1 MANRIPLIVDTTDG
15 NKIKEL
21 PVNDNL
27 DLTNSNLVG
36 VNSVQTQ
43 TLSIAGTPF
52 SLQYSEL
59 QGTPTIPADISDL
72 TDTQSLLGQGGGGG
86 NVTIQ
91 GGGGLIITADDSVA
105 RTILPGNTLKIQ
117 GAGDVTTALT
127 EVNGTDILTITHT
140 GSGGGGGIDTNTTYT
155 LTGADG
161 DDANSKKLR
170 LRDSS
175 DAIQDITLVA
185 GSNVGITRDS
195 NSLTFTSTDT
205 DTTYGIASAQD
216 GDGDQVLRLQSSS
229 GATDD
234 VKIKAGTNVSVT
246 RTDENSITINNTQT
260 LSNAF
265 GTVRVGITDVV
276 ADSSNDT
283 LTLVPG
289 TGIVITP
296 NAGNDTIQIDSSITE
311 PNVFQTIGS
320 DSGNKTAGTTTDTLN
335 VVGGSSISTSI
346 VGSTLTINYTGNV
359 GGEANNFEIVAI
371 GTPGDNVELIADDP
385 NDVLYIGSGSGITVS
400 ATGTGT
406 GPGGAVD
413 QVLITN
419 SAPNVDQNI
428 FYKVADDTDTE
439 ITASS
444 ITDTLSII
452 GGADISTSVVAGK
465 LQIAYTGANNN
476 FNVSDNFAYKT
487 IAITPSGGSTT
498 ANSNVDTLN
507 FQSGNGISMTAT
519 NDLITITNTAPNV
532 DQNIFQNVLAGGVTI
547 TADTSTDTLAF
558 VAGTGITVT
567 GDATGDQVTITNSAP
582 NVDQN
587 IFASLVYGATSITPA
602 TSSQALTLVNGGGV
616 DFTLNNTGKSLTI
629 ANTSPNVDQNI
640 FNTVRVSGQTD
651 VTTASVNGVLTFVAG
666 TNTTLTTDNTGKSV
680 TINSS
685 GSTQNLFSTIDAETG
700 SATASSATDTF
711 TINGDPLSGIQT
723 AIAGNV
729 LTITNTNPAS
739 NQNLFE
745 TINADS
751 GTPYQAASA
760 VDELTFQGGTDIST
774 TVGANGLITISYTGG
789 GGGGSQNLWSTI
801 TGDSGFTTANTTTD
815 NLTIAGGTGITSA
828 VTGDTLTISSDI
840 GTRGTVAGTTSS
852 IANNASTNLDIT
864 GHKGYF
870 LYKIQTSAAAWVR
883 IYSSASVRTSDSA
896 RSETSDPTPGS
907 GVIAEAIT
915 TGAQTVLI
923 TPFAGG
929 FNDENPVTTT
939 IPCAVT
945 NKSGSTQTITVT
957 LTVVPV
963 EV

>member
-52 SLQYSEL
+52 TLQYSEL

-91 GGGGLIITADDSVA
+91 GGGGLIVTADDSVA

-140 GSGGGGGIDTNTTYT
+140 GSGGGAGIDTNTTYT

-265 GTVRVGITDVV
+265 GTVRVGVTDVV

-311 PNVFQTIGS
+311 PNVFQSIGS
-320 DSGNKTAGTTTDTLN
+320 DSGSKTAGTTTDTLN

-428 FYKVADDTDTE
+428 FYKVADDTDTL

-444 ITDTLSII
+444 ITDTLSIV

-519 NDLITITNTAPNV
+519 NDLITITNSAPNV
-532 DQNIFQNVLAGGVTI
+532 DQNIFQNVLAGGQTI
-547 TADTSTDTLAF
+547 TADTSTDTLSFA
-558 VAGTGITVT
+558 AGTGITIT

-587 IFASLVYGATSITPA
+587 LFGSFASPDDDTTITA
-602 TSSQALTLVNGGGV
+602 NSASTTLNFVSGGGV
-616 DFTLNNTGKSLTI
+616 SFGMNDTSKSVTLT
-629 ANTSPNVDQNI
+629 NTSPNVDQNI

-685 GSTQNLFSTIDAETG
+685 GSTQNLFSTIGADTG
-700 SATASSATDTF
+700 STTANSATDTL
-711 TINGDPLSGIQT
+711 TVTGGTGITT
-723 AIAGNV
+723 AITGDT
-729 LTITNTNPAS
+729 LTVTNSSPNAD
-739 NQNLFE
+739 QNLFSSVAVAGQSPITATGTTDSLTLVAGTNVTITTDTGTDSI
-745 TINADS
+745 TINAS
-751 GTPYQAASA
+751 
-760 VDELTFQGGTDIST
+760 
-774 TVGANGLITISYTGG
+774 GG
-789 GGGGSQNLWSTI
+789 GGGGTPGGADTQVQFNNSGAFG
-801 TGDSGFTTANTTTD
+801 GDSAFTYNS
-815 NLTIAGGTGITSA
+815 GT
-828 VTGDTLTISSDI
+828 DTLSVTNIE
-840 GTRGTVAGTTSS
+840 ASS
-852 IANNASTNLDIT
+852 IAPPSSLVGTYSIT
-864 GHKGYF
+864 
-870 LYKIQTSAAAWVR
+870 S
-883 IYSSASVRTSDSA
+883 
-896 RSETSDPTPGS
+896 P
-907 GVIAEAIT
+907 
-915 TGAQTVLI
+915 
-923 TPFAGG
+923 
-929 FNDENPVTTT
+929 TT
-939 IPCAVT
+939 ITLDAASGAGEV
-945 NKSGSTQTITVT
+945 KSDVPFRLLSKTVSQLNTFVASAGSMVYCTDETGGAIPAFYDGSNWRRVSDRSI
-957 LTVVPV
+957 VS
-963 EV
+963 

>member
-1 MANRIPLIVDTTDG
+1 MANRIPLVVDTSDG

-21 PVNDNL
+21 PINDNL

-36 VNSVQTQ
+36 VNAISTQ
-43 TLSIAGTPF
+43 SITINSQPF
-52 SLQYSEL
+52 TLQYSEL
-59 QGTPTIPADISDL
+59 QGAPTIPADISEL

-91 GGGGLIITADDSVA
+91 GGGGLIVTADDSVA

-117 GAGDVTTALT
+117 GSGDVTTALT
-127 EVNGTDILTITHT
+127 EENGTDVLTITHNVV
-140 GSGGGGGIDTNTTYT
+140 GGGADGNTTYT
-155 LTGADG
+155 LTGTDG

-195 NSLTFTSTDT
+195 NSLTFTSTFT

-265 GTVRVGITDVV
+265 GTVRVGVTDVV
-276 ADSSNDT
+276 ADSVNDT
-283 LTLVPG
+283 LTLVSG
-289 TGIVITP
+289 AGIVITP

-311 PNVFQTIGS
+311 QNIFQTVGS
-320 DSGNKTAGTTTDTLN
+320 DSGSKTAGTTSDTLN
-335 VVGGSSISTSI
+335 VVGGSAISTSI

-400 ATGTGT
+400 ATGTGA
-406 GPGGAVD
+406 GVGGAVD
-413 QVLITN
+413 QVIITN

-428 FYKVADDTDTE
+428 FYKVADDTDTL

-444 ITDTLSII
+444 ITDTLSIV
-452 GGADISTSVVAGK
+452 GGTNISTTVVAGK
-465 LQIAYTGANNN
+465 LQIAYTGSNNN
-476 FNVSDNFAYKT
+476 YNVSDNFAYKT
-487 IAITPSGGSTT
+487 FAITPSGGSTT

-507 FQSGNGISMTAT
+507 FQTGAGITMTAV
-519 NDLITITNTAPNV
+519 NDLITITNSSPNV

-558 VAGTGITVT
+558 TAGTGITVT
-567 GDATGDQVTITNSAP
+567 GDAVGDQVTITNSAP

-587 IFASLVYGATSITPA
+587 LFGSIASSDGDTTITANSANATLNFVGGGGIGFILNDAAKSITV
-602 TSSQALTLVNGGGV
+602 TNS
-616 DFTLNNTGKSLTI
+616 
-629 ANTSPNVDQNI
+629 SPNVDQSI
-640 FNTVRVSGQTD
+640 FNTVRVAGQTD

-685 GSTQNLFSTIDAETG
+685 G
-700 SATASSATDTF
+700 AT
-711 TINGDPLSGIQT
+711 
-723 AIAGNV
+723 
-729 LTITNTNPAS
+729 
-739 NQNLFE
+739 QNLFE
-745 TINADS
+745 TFSADS
-751 GTPYQAASA
+751 GTITASGA
-760 VDELTFQGGTDIST
+760 TDTF
-774 TVGANGLITISYTGG
+774 
-789 GGGGSQNLWSTI
+789 
-801 TGDSGFTTANTTTD
+801 
-815 NLTIAGGTGITSA
+815 TIAGGTGITTA
-828 VTGDTLTISSDI
+828 ITGDTITLTNSSPNADQNLFANVAVS
-840 GTRGTVAGTTSS
+840 GQSTVTAETTTDTLTLVAGTNVTITTDAGTDSITINASGGGGGGTPGGADTQVQFNNSGAFAGDSTFTYNSGTDTLSVTNIEASS
-852 IANNASTNLDIT
+852 IAPPSGLVGTYNI
-864 GHKGYF
+864 
-870 LYKIQTSAAAWVR
+870 
-883 IYSSASVRTSDSA
+883 SS
-896 RSETSDPTPGS
+896 P
-907 GVIAEAIT
+907 
-915 TGAQTVLI
+915 
-923 TPFAGG
+923 
-929 FNDENPVTTT
+929 TT
-939 IPCAVT
+939 ITLDAASGAGEV
-945 NKSGSTQTITVT
+945 KSDVPFRLVSKTVSQLNTFVASAGSMVYCTDETGGAIPAFYDGSNWRRVSDRSI
-957 LTVVPV
+957 VS
-963 EV
+963 

>member
-1 MANRIPLIVDTTDG
+1 MANRIPLVVDTSDG

-21 PVNDNL
+21 PINDNL

-36 VNSVQTQ
+36 VNAISTQ
-43 TLSIAGTPF
+43 SITINSQPF
-52 SLQYSEL
+52 TLQYSEL
-59 QGTPTIPADISDL
+59 QGAPTIPADISEL

-91 GGGGLIITADDSVA
+91 GGGGLIVTADDSVA

-117 GAGDVTTALT
+117 GSGDVTTALT
-127 EVNGTDILTITHT
+127 EENGTDVLTITHNVV
-140 GSGGGGGIDTNTTYT
+140 GGGADGNTTYT
-155 LTGADG
+155 LTGTDG

-195 NSLTFTSTDT
+195 NSLTFTSTFT

-265 GTVRVGITDVV
+265 GTVRVGVTDVV
-276 ADSSNDT
+276 ADSVNDT
-283 LTLVPG
+283 LTLVSG
-289 TGIVITP
+289 AGIVITP

-311 PNVFQTIGS
+311 QNIFQTVGS
-320 DSGNKTAGTTTDTLN
+320 DSGSKTAGTTSDTLN
-335 VVGGSSISTSI
+335 VVGGSAISTSI

-400 ATGTGT
+400 ATGTGA
-406 GPGGAVD
+406 GVGGAVD
-413 QVLITN
+413 QVIITN

-428 FYKVADDTDTE
+428 FYKVADDTDTL

-444 ITDTLSII
+444 ITDTLSIV
-452 GGADISTSVVAGK
+452 GGTNISTTVVAGK
-465 LQIAYTGANNN
+465 LQIAYTGSNNN
-476 FNVSDNFAYKT
+476 YNVSDNFAYKT
-487 IAITPSGGSTT
+487 FAITPSGGSTT

-507 FQSGNGISMTAT
+507 FQTGAGITMTAV
-519 NDLITITNTAPNV
+519 NDLITITNSSPNV

-558 VAGTGITVT
+558 TAGTGITVT
-567 GDATGDQVTITNSAP
+567 GDAVGDQVTITNSAP

-587 IFASLVYGATSITPA
+587 LFGSIASSDGDTTITANSANATLNFVGGGGIGFILNDAAKSITV
-602 TSSQALTLVNGGGV
+602 TNS
-616 DFTLNNTGKSLTI
+616 
-629 ANTSPNVDQNI
+629 SPNVDQSI
-640 FNTVRVSGQTD
+640 FNTVRVAGQTD

-685 GSTQNLFSTIDAETG
+685 G
-700 SATASSATDTF
+700 AT
-711 TINGDPLSGIQT
+711 
-723 AIAGNV
+723 
-729 LTITNTNPAS
+729 
-739 NQNLFE
+739 QNLFE
-745 TINADS
+745 TFSADS
-751 GTPYQAASA
+751 GTITASGA
-760 VDELTFQGGTDIST
+760 TDTF
-774 TVGANGLITISYTGG
+774 
-789 GGGGSQNLWSTI
+789 
-801 TGDSGFTTANTTTD
+801 
-815 NLTIAGGTGITSA
+815 TIAGGTGITTA
-828 VTGDTLTISSDI
+828 ITGDTITLTNSSPNADQNLFANVAVS
-840 GTRGTVAGTTSS
+840 GQSTVTAETTTDTLTLVAGTNVTITTDAGTDSITINASGGGGGGTPGGADTQVQFNNSGAFAGDSAFTYNSGTDTLSVTNIEASS
-852 IANNASTNLDIT
+852 IAPPSGLVGTYNI
-864 GHKGYF
+864 
-870 LYKIQTSAAAWVR
+870 
-883 IYSSASVRTSDSA
+883 SS
-896 RSETSDPTPGS
+896 P
-907 GVIAEAIT
+907 
-915 TGAQTVLI
+915 
-923 TPFAGG
+923 
-929 FNDENPVTTT
+929 TT
-939 IPCAVT
+939 ITLDAASGAGEV
-945 NKSGSTQTITVT
+945 KSDVPFRLVSKTVSQLNTFVASAGSMVYCTDETGGAIPAFYDGSNWRRVSDRSI
-957 LTVVPV
+957 VS
-963 EV
+963 

>member
-52 SLQYSEL
+52 TLQYSEL
-59 QGTPTIPADISDL
+59 QGAPTIPADISDL

-91 GGGGLIITADDSVA
+91 GGGGLIVTADDSVA

-117 GAGDVTTALT
+117 GSGDVTTALT
-127 EVNGTDILTITHT
+127 EVNGTDILTISHT
-140 GSGGGGGIDTNTTYT
+140 GSGGGGIDTNTTYT

-265 GTVRVGITDVV
+265 GTVRVGVTDVI
-276 ADSSNDT
+276 ADSINDT
-283 LTLVPG
+283 LTLVAG

-296 NAGNDTIQIDSSITE
+296 NAGNDTIQIDSTITE

-335 VVGGSSISTSI
+335 VVGGSAISTSI

-428 FYKVADDTDTE
+428 FYKVADDTDTL

-444 ITDTLSII
+444 ITDTLSIV
-452 GGADISTSVVAGK
+452 GGTNISTSVVAGK

-476 FNVSDNFAYKT
+476 YNVSDNFAYKT

-532 DQNIFQNVLAGGVTI
+532 DQNIFQNVLAGGQTI
-547 TADTSTDTLAF
+547 TADTSTDTLSFA
-558 VAGTGITVT
+558 AGTGITIT
-567 GDATGDQVTITNSAP
+567 GDAVGDQVTITNSAP
-582 NVDQN
+582 NVNQN
-587 IFASLVYGATSITPA
+587 LFGSFASPDDDTTI
-602 TSSQALTLVNGGGV
+602 QANSDSTTLNFVSGGGV
-616 DFTLNNTGKSLTI
+616 SFGMNNTSKSVTVT
-629 ANTSPNVDQNI
+629 NTSPNVDQNI

-685 GSTQNLFSTIDAETG
+685 GSTQNLFSTIGADTG
-700 SATASSATDTF
+700 STTANSATDTL
-711 TINGDPLSGIQT
+711 TVTGGTGIRT
-723 AIAGNV
+723 AITGDT
-729 LTITNTNPAS
+729 LTVTNSSPNS
-739 NQNLFE
+739 DQNLFASVAVAGQSPVTATSTTDSLTLVAGTNVTITTDAGTDSI
-745 TINADS
+745 TINAS
-751 GTPYQAASA
+751 
-760 VDELTFQGGTDIST
+760 
-774 TVGANGLITISYTGG
+774 GG
-789 GGGGSQNLWSTI
+789 GGGGTPGGADTQVQFNNSGAFG
-801 TGDSGFTTANTTTD
+801 GDSAFTYNS
-815 NLTIAGGTGITSA
+815 GT
-828 VTGDTLTISSDI
+828 DTLSVTNIE
-840 GTRGTVAGTTSS
+840 ASS
-852 IANNASTNLDIT
+852 IAPPSSLVGTYSIT
-864 GHKGYF
+864 
-870 LYKIQTSAAAWVR
+870 S
-883 IYSSASVRTSDSA
+883 
-896 RSETSDPTPGS
+896 P
-907 GVIAEAIT
+907 
-915 TGAQTVLI
+915 
-923 TPFAGG
+923 
-929 FNDENPVTTT
+929 TT
-939 IPCAVT
+939 ITLDAASGAGEV
-945 NKSGSTQTITVT
+945 KSDVPFRLLSKTVSQLNTFVASAGSMVYCTDETGGAIPAFYDGSNWRRVSDRSI
-957 LTVVPV
+957 VS
-963 EV
+963 

>member
-52 SLQYSEL
+52 TLQYSEL
-59 QGTPTIPADISDL
+59 QGAPTIPADISDL

-91 GGGGLIITADDSVA
+91 GGGGLIVTADDSVA

-140 GSGGGGGIDTNTTYT
+140 GSGGGAGIDTNTTYT

-265 GTVRVGITDVV
+265 GTVRVGVTDVV

-311 PNVFQTIGS
+311 PNVFQSIGS
-320 DSGNKTAGTTTDTLN
+320 DSGSKTAGTTTDTLN

-428 FYKVADDTDTE
+428 FYKVADDTDTL

-444 ITDTLSII
+444 ITDTLSIV

-519 NDLITITNTAPNV
+519 NDLITITNSAPNV
-532 DQNIFQNVLAGGVTI
+532 DQNIFQNVLAGGQTI
-547 TADTSTDTLAF
+547 TADTSTDTLSFA
-558 VAGTGITVT
+558 AGTGITIT

-587 IFASLVYGATSITPA
+587 LFGSFASPDDDTTI
-602 TSSQALTLVNGGGV
+602 QANSDSTTLNFVSGGGV
-616 DFTLNNTGKSLTI
+616 SFGMNNTSKSVTLT
-629 ANTSPNVDQNI
+629 NTSPNVDQNI

-685 GSTQNLFSTIDAETG
+685 GSTQNLFSTIGADTG
-700 SATASSATDTF
+700 STTANSATDTL
-711 TINGDPLSGIQT
+711 TVTGGTGITT
-723 AIAGNV
+723 AITGDT
-729 LTITNTNPAS
+729 LTVTNSSPNAD
-739 NQNLFE
+739 QNLFSSVAVAGQSPITATGTTDSLTLVAGTNVTITTDTGTDSI
-745 TINADS
+745 TINAS
-751 GTPYQAASA
+751 
-760 VDELTFQGGTDIST
+760 
-774 TVGANGLITISYTGG
+774 GG
-789 GGGGSQNLWSTI
+789 GGGGTPGGADTQVQFNNSGAFG
-801 TGDSGFTTANTTTD
+801 GDSAFTYNS
-815 NLTIAGGTGITSA
+815 GT
-828 VTGDTLTISSDI
+828 DTLSVTNIE
-840 GTRGTVAGTTSS
+840 ASS
-852 IANNASTNLDIT
+852 IAPPSSLVGTYSIT
-864 GHKGYF
+864 
-870 LYKIQTSAAAWVR
+870 S
-883 IYSSASVRTSDSA
+883 
-896 RSETSDPTPGS
+896 P
-907 GVIAEAIT
+907 
-915 TGAQTVLI
+915 
-923 TPFAGG
+923 
-929 FNDENPVTTT
+929 TT
-939 IPCAVT
+939 ITLDAASGAGEV
-945 NKSGSTQTITVT
+945 KSDVPFRLLSKTVSQLNTFVASAGSMVYCTDETGGAIPAFYDGSNWRRVSDRSI
-957 LTVVPV
+957 VS
-963 EV
+963 

>member
-21 PVNDNL
+21 PINDNL

-52 SLQYSEL
+52 TLQYSEL
-59 QGTPTIPADISDL
+59 QGAPTIPADISDL

-86 NVTIQ
+86 ITNIQ
-91 GGGGLIITADDSVA
+91 GGGGLIVTADDSVA
-105 RTILPGNTLKIQ
+105 RTVLPGNTLKIQ
-117 GAGDVTTALT
+117 GSGNVTTTLT
-127 EVNGTDILTITHT
+127 EENGTDALTIAS
-140 GSGGGGGIDTNTTYT
+140 SGGGGGVADGNTTYT

-170 LRDSS
+170 LRDST

-185 GSNVGITRDS
+185 GTNVGITRNS

-205 DTTYGIASAQD
+205 DTTYGISSAQD
-216 GDGDQVLRLQSSS
+216 DDGDKVIRLQSST
-229 GATDD
+229 GVTDD
-234 VKIKAGTNVSVT
+234 LKIIAGTNVSVT
-246 RTDENSITINNTQT
+246 RADENSITINNTQT

-265 GTVRVGITDVV
+265 GTVRVGVTDVV
-276 ADSSNDT
+276 ADATNDT
-283 LTLVPG
+283 LTLLAG
-289 TGIVITP
+289 TGIVLTP
-296 NAGNDTIQIDSSITE
+296 NAGNDTIQIDSSVTQQNI
-311 PNVFQTIGS
+311 FQTI
-320 DSGNKTAGTTTDTLN
+320 SGDTGTKTAGTQTDTLN
-335 VVGGSSISTSI
+335 VVGGSSISTSLS
-346 VGSTLTINYTGNV
+346 GSTLTINYTGNV

-385 NDVLYIGSGSGITVS
+385 NDVLYIGGGSGITVS
-400 ATGTGT
+400 ATGTGS

-413 QVLITN
+413 QVTITN
-419 SAPNVDQNI
+419 DAPNVDQNI
-428 FYKVADDTDTE
+428 FYNVADDDDTT

-444 ITDTLSII
+444 ITDTLKII
-452 GGADISTSVVAGK
+452 GGTDISTNVVAGE
-465 LQIAYTGANNN
+465 LQISYTGSNSN
-476 FNVSDNFAYKT
+476 FNVADNFAYKT
-487 IAITPSGGSTT
+487 FAITPSGGSTT
-498 ANSNVDTLN
+498 ASSNVDTLN
-507 FQSGNGISMTAT
+507 FQTGVGITMTAV
-519 NDLITITNTAPNV
+519 NDLITITNSSPNV

-547 TADTSTDTLAF
+547 TADTTTDTLAF
-558 VAGTGITVT
+558 TAGTGITVT
-567 GDATGDQVTITNSAP
+567 GDAVGDAVTITNSSP

-587 IFASLVYGATSITPA
+587 IFASIVYGATSITPA

-616 DFTLNNTGKSLTI
+616 DFTLNNTSKSLTI

-640 FNTVRVSGQTD
+640 FSTVRVSGETD
-651 VTTASVNGVLTFVAG
+651 VTTASTNGVLTFVAG

-685 GSTQNLFSTIDAETG
+685 GSTQNLFATVSADAGNT
-700 SATASSATDTF
+700 TANSATDTL
-711 TINGDPLSGIQT
+711 TVTGGSDITT
-723 AIAGNV
+723 AITGDT
-729 LTITNTNPAS
+729 LTITNAS
-739 NQNLFE
+739 PNVDQNLFANVAVAGQSTVTAE
-745 TINADS
+745 TTTDTLNLVAGTNVTITTDAGTDSITINAS
-751 GTPYQAASA
+751 
-760 VDELTFQGGTDIST
+760 
-774 TVGANGLITISYTGG
+774 

>member
-21 PVNDNL
+21 PINDNL

-52 SLQYSEL
+52 TLQYSEL
-59 QGTPTIPADISDL
+59 QGAPTIPADISDL

-86 NVTIQ
+86 ITNIQ
-91 GGGGLIITADDSVA
+91 GGGGLIVTADDSVA
-105 RTILPGNTLKIQ
+105 RTVLPGNTLKIQ
-117 GAGDVTTALT
+117 GSGNVTTTLT
-127 EVNGTDILTITHT
+127 EENGTDVLTIAS
-140 GSGGGGGIDTNTTYT
+140 SGGGGGVADGNTTYT

-170 LRDSS
+170 LRDST

-185 GSNVGITRDS
+185 GTNVGITRNS

-205 DTTYGIASAQD
+205 DTTYGISSAQD
-216 GDGDQVLRLQSSS
+216 DDGDKVIRLQSST
-229 GATDD
+229 GVTDD
-234 VKIKAGTNVSVT
+234 LKIIAGTNVSVT
-246 RTDENSITINNTQT
+246 RADENSITINNTQT

-265 GTVRVGITDVV
+265 GTVRVGVTDVV
-276 ADSSNDT
+276 ADATNDT
-283 LTLVPG
+283 LTLLAG
-289 TGIVITP
+289 TGIVLTP
-296 NAGNDTIQIDSSITE
+296 NAGNDTIQIDSSVTQQNI
-311 PNVFQTIGS
+311 FQTI
-320 DSGNKTAGTTTDTLN
+320 SGDTGTKTAGTQTDTLN
-335 VVGGSSISTSI
+335 VVGGSSISTSLS
-346 VGSTLTINYTGNV
+346 GSTLTINYTGNV

-385 NDVLYIGSGSGITVS
+385 NDVLYIGGGSGITVS
-400 ATGTGT
+400 ATGTGS

-413 QVLITN
+413 QVTITN
-419 SAPNVDQNI
+419 DAPNVDQNI
-428 FYKVADDTDTE
+428 FYNVADDDDTT

-444 ITDTLSII
+444 ITDTLKII
-452 GGADISTSVVAGK
+452 GGTDISTNVVAGE
-465 LQIAYTGANNN
+465 LQISYTGSNSN
-476 FNVSDNFAYKT
+476 FNVADNFAYKT
-487 IAITPSGGSTT
+487 FAITPSGGSTT
-498 ANSNVDTLN
+498 ASSNVDTLN
-507 FQSGNGISMTAT
+507 FQTGVGITMTAV
-519 NDLITITNTAPNV
+519 NDLITITNSSPNV

-547 TADTSTDTLAF
+547 TADTTTDTLAF
-558 VAGTGITVT
+558 TAGTGITVT
-567 GDATGDQVTITNSAP
+567 GDAVGDAVTITNSSP

-587 IFASLVYGATSITPA
+587 IFASIVYGATSITPA

-616 DFTLNNTGKSLTI
+616 DFTLNNTSKSLTI

-640 FNTVRVSGQTD
+640 FSTVRVSGETD
-651 VTTASVNGVLTFVAG
+651 VTTASTNGVLTFVAG

-685 GSTQNLFSTIDAETG
+685 GSTQNLFATVSADAGNT
-700 SATASSATDTF
+700 TANSATDTL
-711 TINGDPLSGIQT
+711 TVTGGSDITT
-723 AIAGNV
+723 AITGDT
-729 LTITNTNPAS
+729 LTITNAS
-739 NQNLFE
+739 PNVDQNLFANVAVAGQSTVTAE
-745 TINADS
+745 TTTDTLNLVAGTNVTITTDAGTDSITINAS
-751 GTPYQAASA
+751 
-760 VDELTFQGGTDIST
+760 
-774 TVGANGLITISYTGG
+774 

>member
-1 MANRIPLIVDTTDG
+1 MANRIPLVVDTSDG

-21 PVNDNL
+21 PINDNL

-36 VNSVQTQ
+36 VNAISTQ
-43 TLSIAGTPF
+43 SITINSQPF
-52 SLQYSEL
+52 TLQYSEL
-59 QGTPTIPADISDL
+59 QGAPTIPADISEL

-86 NVTIQ
+86 NVIIQ
-91 GGGGLIITADDSVA
+91 GGGGLIVTADDSVA

-117 GAGDVTTALT
+117 GSGDVTTALT
-127 EVNGTDILTITHT
+127 EENGTDVLTITHNVV
-140 GSGGGGGIDTNTTYT
+140 GGGADGNTTYT
-155 LTGADG
+155 LTGTDG

-195 NSLTFTSTDT
+195 NSLTFTSTFT

-265 GTVRVGITDVV
+265 GTVRVGVTDVV
-276 ADSSNDT
+276 ADSVNDT
-283 LTLVPG
+283 LTLVSG
-289 TGIVITP
+289 AGIVITP

-311 PNVFQTIGS
+311 QNIFQTVGS
-320 DSGNKTAGTTTDTLN
+320 DSGSKTAGTTSDTLN
-335 VVGGSSISTSI
+335 VVGGSAISTSI

-400 ATGTGT
+400 ATGTGA
-406 GPGGAVD
+406 GVGGAVD

-428 FYKVADDTDTE
+428 FYKVADDTDTL

-444 ITDTLSII
+444 ITDTLSIV
-452 GGADISTSVVAGK
+452 GGTNISTTVVAGK
-465 LQIAYTGANNN
+465 LQIAYTGSNNN
-476 FNVSDNFAYKT
+476 YNVSDNFAYKT
-487 IAITPSGGSTT
+487 FAITPSGGSTT

-507 FQSGNGISMTAT
+507 FQTGAGITMTAV
-519 NDLITITNTAPNV
+519 NDLITITNSSPNV

-558 VAGTGITVT
+558 TAGTGITVT
-567 GDATGDQVTITNSAP
+567 GDAVGDQVTITNSAP

-587 IFASLVYGATSITPA
+587 LFGSIASSDGDTTITANSANATLNFVGGGGIGFILNDAAKSITV
-602 TSSQALTLVNGGGV
+602 TNS
-616 DFTLNNTGKSLTI
+616 
-629 ANTSPNVDQNI
+629 SPNVDQSI
-640 FNTVRVSGQTD
+640 FNTVRVAGQTD

-685 GSTQNLFSTIDAETG
+685 G
-700 SATASSATDTF
+700 AT
-711 TINGDPLSGIQT
+711 
-723 AIAGNV
+723 
-729 LTITNTNPAS
+729 
-739 NQNLFE
+739 QNLFE
-745 TINADS
+745 TFSADS
-751 GTPYQAASA
+751 GTITASGA
-760 VDELTFQGGTDIST
+760 TDTF
-774 TVGANGLITISYTGG
+774 
-789 GGGGSQNLWSTI
+789 
-801 TGDSGFTTANTTTD
+801 
-815 NLTIAGGTGITSA
+815 TIAGGTGITTA
-828 VTGDTLTISSDI
+828 ITGDTITLTNSSPNADQNLFANVAVS
-840 GTRGTVAGTTSS
+840 GQSTVTAETTTDTLTLVAGTNVTITTDAGTDSITINASGGGGGGTPGGADTQVQFNNSGAFAGDSAFTYNSGTDTLSVTNIEASS
-852 IANNASTNLDIT
+852 IAPPSGLVGTYNI
-864 GHKGYF
+864 
-870 LYKIQTSAAAWVR
+870 
-883 IYSSASVRTSDSA
+883 SS
-896 RSETSDPTPGS
+896 P
-907 GVIAEAIT
+907 
-915 TGAQTVLI
+915 
-923 TPFAGG
+923 
-929 FNDENPVTTT
+929 TT
-939 IPCAVT
+939 ITLDAASGAGEV
-945 NKSGSTQTITVT
+945 KSDVPFRLVSKTVSQLNTFVASAGSMVYCTDETGGAIPAFYDGSNWRRVSDRSI
-957 LTVVPV
+957 VS
-963 EV
+963 

>member
-1 MANRIPLIVDTTDG
+1 MANRIPLVVDTADG

-21 PVNDNL
+21 PINDNL

-52 SLQYSEL
+52 TLQYSEL
-59 QGTPTIPADISDL
+59 QGSPTIPSDISEL

-91 GGGGLIITADDSVA
+91 GGGGLIVTADDSVA

-117 GAGDVTTALT
+117 GSGDVTTTLT
-127 EVNGTDILTITHT
+127 EENGTDVLTITHNVV
-140 GSGGGGGIDTNTTYT
+140 GGGADGNTTYT
-155 LTGADG
+155 LTGTDG
-161 DDANSKKLR
+161 DDVDSKKIR

-185 GSNVGITRDS
+185 GTNVGITRNS

-265 GTVRVGITDVV
+265 GTVRVGVTDVV
-276 ADSSNDT
+276 ADSVNDT
-283 LTLVPG
+283 LTLVSG
-289 TGIVITP
+289 AGIVITP

-311 PNVFQTIGS
+311 QNIFQTVGS
-320 DSGNKTAGTTTDTLN
+320 DSGSKTAGTTSDTLN
-335 VVGGSSISTSI
+335 VVGGSAISTSI

-400 ATGTGT
+400 ATGTGS

-428 FYKVADDTDTE
+428 FYKVADDTDTL

-444 ITDTLSII
+444 ITDTLSIV
-452 GGADISTSVVAGK
+452 GGTNISTTVVAGK
-465 LQIAYTGANNN
+465 LQIAYTGSNNDY
-476 FNVSDNFAYKT
+476 NVSDNFAYKT
-487 IAITPSGGSTT
+487 FAITPSGGSTT

-507 FQSGNGISMTAT
+507 FQTGAGITMTAV
-519 NDLITITNTAPNV
+519 NDLITITNSLPNV

-558 VAGTGITVT
+558 TAGAGITVT
-567 GDATGDQVTITNSAP
+567 GDAVGDQVTITNSAP

-587 IFASLVYGATSITPA
+587 LFGSVASSDGDTTITANSANATLNFVGGGGIGFILNDAANSITV
-602 TSSQALTLVNGGGV
+602 TNS
-616 DFTLNNTGKSLTI
+616 
-629 ANTSPNVDQNI
+629 SPNIDQNI
-640 FNTVRVSGQTD
+640 FNTVRVAGQTD

-680 TINSS
+680 TINSL
-685 GSTQNLFSTIDAETG
+685 GATQDLINTVTADTG
-700 SATASSATDTF
+700 TFTPDEATDTF
-711 TINGDPLSGIQT
+711 NVNGGTGIT
-723 AIAGNV
+723 TSIVGDV
-729 LTITNTNPAS
+729 LTITNSSPNADQNAFTNVAVAGQS
-739 NQNLFE
+739 TVTAETTTDTLNLVAGTNVTITTDAGTDSI
-745 TINADS
+745 TINASGGGAGTPGGADTQVQFNNSGAFGGDSAFTYNS
-751 GTPYQAASA
+751 GT
-760 VDELTFQGGTDIST
+760 
-774 TVGANGLITISYTGG
+774 
-789 GGGGSQNLWSTI
+789 
-801 TGDSGFTTANTTTD
+801 
-815 NLTIAGGTGITSA
+815 
-828 VTGDTLTISSDI
+828 DTLTVTNIE
-840 GTRGTVAGTTSS
+840 ASS
-852 IANNASTNLDIT
+852 IAPPSSLVGTYSIT
-864 GHKGYF
+864 
-870 LYKIQTSAAAWVR
+870 S
-883 IYSSASVRTSDSA
+883 
-896 RSETSDPTPGS
+896 P
-907 GVIAEAIT
+907 
-915 TGAQTVLI
+915 
-923 TPFAGG
+923 
-929 FNDENPVTTT
+929 TT
-939 IPCAVT
+939 ITLNAASGAGEV
-945 NKSGSTQTITVT
+945 KSDVPFRLVSKTVSQLNTFVASAGSMVYCTDETGGAIPAFYDGSNWRRVSDRSI
-957 LTVVPV
+957 VS
-963 EV
+963 

>member
-1 MANRIPLIVDTTDG
+1 MANRIPLIVDTADG

-21 PVNDNL
+21 PINDNL

-52 SLQYSEL
+52 TLQYSEL
-59 QGTPTIPADISDL
+59 QGAPTIPADISDL

-91 GGGGLIITADDSVA
+91 GGGGLIVTADDSVA

-117 GAGDVTTALT
+117 GSGDVTTALT
-127 EVNGTDILTITHT
+127 EVNGTDILTISHT
-140 GSGGGGGIDTNTTYT
+140 GSGGGGIDTNTTYT

-265 GTVRVGITDVV
+265 GTVRVGVTDVI
-276 ADSSNDT
+276 ADSINDT
-283 LTLVPG
+283 LTLVAG

-428 FYKVADDTDTE
+428 FYKVADDTDTL

-444 ITDTLSII
+444 ITDTLSIV
-452 GGADISTSVVAGK
+452 GGTNISTSVVAGK

-476 FNVSDNFAYKT
+476 YNVSDNFAYKT

-532 DQNIFQNVLAGGVTI
+532 DQNIFQNVLAGGQTI
-547 TADTSTDTLAF
+547 TADTSTDTLSFA
-558 VAGTGITVT
+558 AGTGITIT
-567 GDATGDQVTITNSAP
+567 GDAVGDQVTITNSAP
-582 NVDQN
+582 NVNQN
-587 IFASLVYGATSITPA
+587 LFGSFASPDDDTTI
-602 TSSQALTLVNGGGV
+602 QANSDSTTLNFVSGGGV
-616 DFTLNNTGKSLTI
+616 SFGMNNTSKSVTVT
-629 ANTSPNVDQNI
+629 NTSPNVDQNI

-685 GSTQNLFSTIDAETG
+685 GSTQNLFSTIGADTG
-700 SATASSATDTF
+700 STTANSATDTL
-711 TINGDPLSGIQT
+711 TVTGGTGITT
-723 AIAGNV
+723 AITGDT
-729 LTITNTNPAS
+729 LTVTNSSPNS
-739 NQNLFE
+739 DQNLFASVAVAGQSPVTATSTTDSLTLVAGTNVTITTDAGTDSI
-745 TINADS
+745 TINAS
-751 GTPYQAASA
+751 
-760 VDELTFQGGTDIST
+760 
-774 TVGANGLITISYTGG
+774 GG
-789 GGGGSQNLWSTI
+789 GGGGTPGGADTQVQFNNSGAFG
-801 TGDSGFTTANTTTD
+801 GDSAFTYNS
-815 NLTIAGGTGITSA
+815 GT
-828 VTGDTLTISSDI
+828 DTLSVTNIE
-840 GTRGTVAGTTSS
+840 ASS
-852 IANNASTNLDIT
+852 IAPPSSLVGTYSIT
-864 GHKGYF
+864 
-870 LYKIQTSAAAWVR
+870 S
-883 IYSSASVRTSDSA
+883 
-896 RSETSDPTPGS
+896 P
-907 GVIAEAIT
+907 
-915 TGAQTVLI
+915 
-923 TPFAGG
+923 
-929 FNDENPVTTT
+929 TT
-939 IPCAVT
+939 ITLDAASGAGEV
-945 NKSGSTQTITVT
+945 KSDVPFRLLSKTVSQLNTFVASAGSMVYCTDETGGAIPAFYDGSNWRRVSDRSI
-957 LTVVPV
+957 VS
-963 EV
+963 

>member
-1 MANRIPLIVDTTDG
+1 MANRIPLIVDTADG

-21 PVNDNL
+21 PINDNL

-52 SLQYSEL
+52 TLQYSEL
-59 QGTPTIPADISDL
+59 QGAPTIPADISDL

-91 GGGGLIITADDSVA
+91 GGGGLIVTADDSVA

-117 GAGDVTTALT
+117 GSGDVTTALT
-127 EVNGTDILTITHT
+127 EVNGTDILTISHT
-140 GSGGGGGIDTNTTYT
+140 GSGGGGIDTNTTYT

-265 GTVRVGITDVV
+265 GTVRVGVTDVI
-276 ADSSNDT
+276 ADSINDT
-283 LTLVPG
+283 LTLVAG

-335 VVGGSSISTSI
+335 VVGGSAISTSI

-428 FYKVADDTDTE
+428 FYKVADDTDTL

-444 ITDTLSII
+444 ITDTLSIV
-452 GGADISTSVVAGK
+452 GGTNISTSVVAGK

-532 DQNIFQNVLAGGVTI
+532 DQNIFQNVLAGGQTI
-547 TADTSTDTLAF
+547 TADTSTDTLSFA
-558 VAGTGITVT
+558 AGTGITIT
-567 GDATGDQVTITNSAP
+567 GDAVGDQVTITNSAP
-582 NVDQN
+582 NVNQN
-587 IFASLVYGATSITPA
+587 LFGSFASPDDDTTI
-602 TSSQALTLVNGGGV
+602 QANSDSTTLNFVSGGGV
-616 DFTLNNTGKSLTI
+616 SFGMNNTSKSVTVT
-629 ANTSPNVDQNI
+629 NTSPNVDQNI

-685 GSTQNLFSTIDAETG
+685 GSTQNLFSTIGADTG
-700 SATASSATDTF
+700 STTANSATDTL
-711 TINGDPLSGIQT
+711 TVTGGTGITT
-723 AIAGNV
+723 AITGDT
-729 LTITNTNPAS
+729 LTVTNSSPNS
-739 NQNLFE
+739 DQNLFASVAVAGQSPVTATSTTDSLTLVAGTNVTITTDAGTDSI
-745 TINADS
+745 TINAS
-751 GTPYQAASA
+751 
-760 VDELTFQGGTDIST
+760 
-774 TVGANGLITISYTGG
+774 GG
-789 GGGGSQNLWSTI
+789 GGGGTPGGADTQVQFNNSGAFG
-801 TGDSGFTTANTTTD
+801 GDSAFTYNS
-815 NLTIAGGTGITSA
+815 GT
-828 VTGDTLTISSDI
+828 DTLSVTNIE
-840 GTRGTVAGTTSS
+840 ASS
-852 IANNASTNLDIT
+852 IAPPSSLVGTYSIT
-864 GHKGYF
+864 
-870 LYKIQTSAAAWVR
+870 S
-883 IYSSASVRTSDSA
+883 
-896 RSETSDPTPGS
+896 P
-907 GVIAEAIT
+907 
-915 TGAQTVLI
+915 
-923 TPFAGG
+923 
-929 FNDENPVTTT
+929 TT
-939 IPCAVT
+939 ITLDAASGAGEV
-945 NKSGSTQTITVT
+945 KSDVPFRLLSKTVSQLNTFVASAGSMVYCTDETGGAIPAFYDGSNWRRVSDRSI
-957 LTVVPV
+957 VS
-963 EV
+963 

>member
-1 MANRIPLIVDTTDG
+1 MANRIPLVVDTSDG

-21 PVNDNL
+21 PINDNL

-36 VNSVQTQ
+36 VNAISTQ
-43 TLSIAGTPF
+43 SITINSQPF
-52 SLQYSEL
+52 TLQYSEL
-59 QGTPTIPADISDL
+59 QGAPTIPADISDL

-91 GGGGLIITADDSVA
+91 GGGGLIVTADDSVA

-117 GAGDVTTALT
+117 GSGDVTTALT
-127 EVNGTDILTITHT
+127 EENGTDVLTITHNVV
-140 GSGGGGGIDTNTTYT
+140 GGGADGNTTYT
-155 LTGADG
+155 LTGTDG

-195 NSLTFTSTDT
+195 NSLTFTSTFT

-265 GTVRVGITDVV
+265 GTVRVGVTDVV
-276 ADSSNDT
+276 ADSVNDT
-283 LTLVPG
+283 LTLVSG
-289 TGIVITP
+289 AGIVITP

-311 PNVFQTIGS
+311 QNIFQTVGS
-320 DSGNKTAGTTTDTLN
+320 DSGSKTAGTTSDTLN
-335 VVGGSSISTSI
+335 VVGGSAISTSI

-400 ATGTGT
+400 ATGTGA
-406 GPGGAVD
+406 GVGGAVD
-413 QVLITN
+413 QVIITN

-428 FYKVADDTDTE
+428 FYKVADDTDTL

-444 ITDTLSII
+444 ITDTLSIV
-452 GGADISTSVVAGK
+452 GGTNISTTVVAGK
-465 LQIAYTGANNN
+465 LQIAYTGSNNN
-476 FNVSDNFAYKT
+476 YNVSDNFAYKT
-487 IAITPSGGSTT
+487 FAITPSGGSTT

-507 FQSGNGISMTAT
+507 FQTGAGITMTAV
-519 NDLITITNTAPNV
+519 NDLITITNSSPNV

-558 VAGTGITVT
+558 TAGTGITVT
-567 GDATGDQVTITNSAP
+567 GDAVGDQVTITNSAP

-587 IFASLVYGATSITPA
+587 LFGSIASSDGDTTITANSANATLNFVGGGGIGFILNDAAKSITV
-602 TSSQALTLVNGGGV
+602 TNS
-616 DFTLNNTGKSLTI
+616 
-629 ANTSPNVDQNI
+629 SPNVDQSI
-640 FNTVRVSGQTD
+640 FNTVRVAGQTD

-685 GSTQNLFSTIDAETG
+685 G
-700 SATASSATDTF
+700 AT
-711 TINGDPLSGIQT
+711 
-723 AIAGNV
+723 
-729 LTITNTNPAS
+729 
-739 NQNLFE
+739 QNLFE
-745 TINADS
+745 TFSADS
-751 GTPYQAASA
+751 GTITASGA
-760 VDELTFQGGTDIST
+760 TDTF
-774 TVGANGLITISYTGG
+774 
-789 GGGGSQNLWSTI
+789 
-801 TGDSGFTTANTTTD
+801 
-815 NLTIAGGTGITSA
+815 TIAGGTGITTA
-828 VTGDTLTISSDI
+828 ITGDTITLTNSSPNADQNLFANVAVS
-840 GTRGTVAGTTSS
+840 GQSTVTAETTTDTLTLVAGTNVTITTDAGTDSITINASGGGGGGTPGGADTQVQFNNSGAFAGDSAFTYNSGTDTLSVTNIEASS
-852 IANNASTNLDIT
+852 IAPPSGLVGTYNI
-864 GHKGYF
+864 
-870 LYKIQTSAAAWVR
+870 
-883 IYSSASVRTSDSA
+883 SS
-896 RSETSDPTPGS
+896 P
-907 GVIAEAIT
+907 
-915 TGAQTVLI
+915 
-923 TPFAGG
+923 
-929 FNDENPVTTT
+929 TT
-939 IPCAVT
+939 ITLDAASGAGEV
-945 NKSGSTQTITVT
+945 KSDVPFRLVSKTVSQLNTFVASAGSMVYCTDETGGAIPAFYDGSNWRRVSDRSI
-957 LTVVPV
+957 VS
-963 EV
+963 

>member
-52 SLQYSEL
+52 TLQYSEL
-59 QGTPTIPADISDL
+59 QGAPTIPADISDL

-91 GGGGLIITADDSVA
+91 GGGGLIVTADDSVA

-140 GSGGGGGIDTNTTYT
+140 GSGGGAGIDTNTTYT

-265 GTVRVGITDVV
+265 GTVRVGVTDVV

-311 PNVFQTIGS
+311 PNVFQSIGS
-320 DSGNKTAGTTTDTLN
+320 DSGSKTAGTTTDTLN

-428 FYKVADDTDTE
+428 FYKVADDTDTL

-444 ITDTLSII
+444 ITDTLSIV

-519 NDLITITNTAPNV
+519 NDLITITNSAPNV
-532 DQNIFQNVLAGGVTI
+532 DQNIFQNVLAGGQTI
-547 TADTSTDTLAF
+547 TADTSTDTLSFA
-558 VAGTGITVT
+558 AGTGITIT

-582 NVDQN
+582 NVNQN
-587 IFASLVYGATSITPA
+587 LFGSFASPDDDTTI
-602 TSSQALTLVNGGGV
+602 QANSDSTTLNFVSGGGV
-616 DFTLNNTGKSLTI
+616 SFGMNNTSKSVTLT
-629 ANTSPNVDQNI
+629 NTSPNVDQNI

-685 GSTQNLFSTIDAETG
+685 GSTQNLFSTIGADTG
-700 SATASSATDTF
+700 STTANSATDTL
-711 TINGDPLSGIQT
+711 TVTGGTGITT
-723 AIAGNV
+723 AITGDT
-729 LTITNTNPAS
+729 LTVTNSSPNAD
-739 NQNLFE
+739 QNLFSSVAVAGQSPITATGTTDSLTFVAGTNVTITTDTGTDSI
-745 TINADS
+745 TINAS
-751 GTPYQAASA
+751 
-760 VDELTFQGGTDIST
+760 
-774 TVGANGLITISYTGG
+774 GG
-789 GGGGSQNLWSTI
+789 GGGGTPGGADTQVQFNNSGAFG
-801 TGDSGFTTANTTTD
+801 GDSAFTYNS
-815 NLTIAGGTGITSA
+815 GT
-828 VTGDTLTISSDI
+828 DTLSVTNIE
-840 GTRGTVAGTTSS
+840 ASS
-852 IANNASTNLDIT
+852 IAPPSSLVGTYSIT
-864 GHKGYF
+864 
-870 LYKIQTSAAAWVR
+870 S
-883 IYSSASVRTSDSA
+883 
-896 RSETSDPTPGS
+896 P
-907 GVIAEAIT
+907 
-915 TGAQTVLI
+915 
-923 TPFAGG
+923 
-929 FNDENPVTTT
+929 TT
-939 IPCAVT
+939 ITLDAASGAGEV
-945 NKSGSTQTITVT
+945 KSDVPFRLLSKTVSQLNTFVASAGSMVYCTDETGGAIPAFYDGSNWRRVSDRSI
-957 LTVVPV
+957 VS
-963 EV
+963 

>member
-1 MANRIPLIVDTTDG
+1 MANRIPLVVDTSDG

-21 PVNDNL
+21 PINDNL

-36 VNSVQTQ
+36 VNAISTQ
-43 TLSIAGTPF
+43 SITINSQPF
-52 SLQYSEL
+52 TLQYSEL
-59 QGTPTIPADISDL
+59 QGAPTIPADISEL

-91 GGGGLIITADDSVA
+91 GGGGLIVTADDSVA

-117 GAGDVTTALT
+117 GSGDVTTALT
-127 EVNGTDILTITHT
+127 EENGTDVLTITHNVV
-140 GSGGGGGIDTNTTYT
+140 GGGADGNTTYT
-155 LTGADG
+155 LTGTDG

-195 NSLTFTSTDT
+195 NSLTFTSTFT

-265 GTVRVGITDVV
+265 GTVRVGVTDVV
-276 ADSSNDT
+276 ADSVNDT
-283 LTLVPG
+283 LTLVSG
-289 TGIVITP
+289 AGIVITP

-311 PNVFQTIGS
+311 QNIFQTVGS
-320 DSGNKTAGTTTDTLN
+320 DSGSKTAGTTSDTLN
-335 VVGGSSISTSI
+335 VVGGSAISTSI

-400 ATGTGT
+400 ATGTGA
-406 GPGGAVD
+406 GVGGAVD
-413 QVLITN
+413 QVIITN

-428 FYKVADDTDTE
+428 FYKVADDTDTL

-444 ITDTLSII
+444 ITDTLSIV
-452 GGADISTSVVAGK
+452 GGTNISTTVVAGK
-465 LQIAYTGANNN
+465 LQIAYTGSNNN
-476 FNVSDNFAYKT
+476 YNVSDNFAYKT
-487 IAITPSGGSTT
+487 FAITPSGGSTT

-507 FQSGNGISMTAT
+507 FQTDVGITMTAV
-519 NDLITITNTAPNV
+519 NDLITITNSSPNV

-558 VAGTGITVT
+558 TAGTGITVT
-567 GDATGDQVTITNSAP
+567 GDAVGDEVTITNSAP

-587 IFASLVYGATSITPA
+587 LFGSIASSDGDTTITANSANATLNFVGGGGIGFILNDAAKSITV
-602 TSSQALTLVNGGGV
+602 TNS
-616 DFTLNNTGKSLTI
+616 
-629 ANTSPNVDQNI
+629 SPNVDQSI

-685 GSTQNLFSTIDAETG
+685 G
-700 SATASSATDTF
+700 AT
-711 TINGDPLSGIQT
+711 
-723 AIAGNV
+723 
-729 LTITNTNPAS
+729 
-739 NQNLFE
+739 QNLFE
-745 TINADS
+745 TFSADS
-751 GTPYQAASA
+751 GTITASGA
-760 VDELTFQGGTDIST
+760 TDTF
-774 TVGANGLITISYTGG
+774 
-789 GGGGSQNLWSTI
+789 
-801 TGDSGFTTANTTTD
+801 
-815 NLTIAGGTGITSA
+815 TIAGGTGITTA
-828 VTGDTLTISSDI
+828 ITGDTITLTNSSPNADQNLFANVAVS
-840 GTRGTVAGTTSS
+840 GQSTVTAETTTDTLTLVAGTNVTITTDAGTDSITINASGGGGGGTPGGADTQVQFNNSGAFAGDSAFTYNSGTDTLSVTNIEASS
-852 IANNASTNLDIT
+852 IAPPSGLVGTYNI
-864 GHKGYF
+864 
-870 LYKIQTSAAAWVR
+870 
-883 IYSSASVRTSDSA
+883 SS
-896 RSETSDPTPGS
+896 P
-907 GVIAEAIT
+907 
-915 TGAQTVLI
+915 
-923 TPFAGG
+923 
-929 FNDENPVTTT
+929 TT
-939 IPCAVT
+939 ITLDAASGAGEV
-945 NKSGSTQTITVT
+945 KSDVPFRLVSKTVSQLNTFVASAGSMVYCTDETGGAIPAFYDGSNWRRVSDRSI
-957 LTVVPV
+957 VS
-963 EV
+963 

>member
-21 PVNDNL
+21 PINDNL

-52 SLQYSEL
+52 TLQYSEL
-59 QGTPTIPADISDL
+59 QGAPTIPADISDL

-86 NVTIQ
+86 ITNIQ
-91 GGGGLIITADDSVA
+91 GGGGLIVTADDSVA
-105 RTILPGNTLKIQ
+105 RTVLPGNTLKIQ
-117 GAGDVTTALT
+117 GSGNVTTTLT
-127 EVNGTDILTITHT
+127 EENGTDVLTIAS
-140 GSGGGGGIDTNTTYT
+140 SGGGGGVADGNTTYT

-170 LRDSS
+170 LRDST

-185 GSNVGITRDS
+185 GSNVGITRNS

-205 DTTYGIASAQD
+205 DTTYGISSAQD
-216 GDGDQVLRLQSSS
+216 DDGDKVIRLQSST
-229 GATDD
+229 GVTDD
-234 VKIKAGTNVSVT
+234 LKIIAGTNVSVT
-246 RTDENSITINNTQT
+246 RADENSITINNTQT

-265 GTVRVGITDVV
+265 GTVRVGVTDVV
-276 ADSSNDT
+276 ADATNDT
-283 LTLVPG
+283 LTLLAG
-289 TGIVITP
+289 TGIVLTP
-296 NAGNDTIQIDSSITE
+296 NAGNDTIQIDSSVTQQNI
-311 PNVFQTIGS
+311 FQTI
-320 DSGNKTAGTTTDTLN
+320 SGDTGTKTAGTQTDTLN
-335 VVGGSSISTSI
+335 VVGGSSISTSLS
-346 VGSTLTINYTGNV
+346 GSTLTINYTGNV

-385 NDVLYIGSGSGITVS
+385 NDVLYIGGGSGITVS
-400 ATGTGT
+400 ATGTGS

-413 QVLITN
+413 QVTITN
-419 SAPNVDQNI
+419 DAPNVDQNI
-428 FYKVADDTDTE
+428 FYNVADDDDTT

-444 ITDTLSII
+444 ITDTLKII
-452 GGADISTSVVAGK
+452 GGTDISTNVVAGE
-465 LQIAYTGANNN
+465 LQISYTGSNSN
-476 FNVSDNFAYKT
+476 FNVADNFAYKT
-487 IAITPSGGSTT
+487 FAITPSGGSTT
-498 ANSNVDTLN
+498 ASSNVDTLN
-507 FQSGNGISMTAT
+507 FQTGVGITMTAV
-519 NDLITITNTAPNV
+519 NDLITITNSSPNV

-547 TADTSTDTLAF
+547 TADTTTDTLAF
-558 VAGTGITVT
+558 TAGTGITVT
-567 GDATGDQVTITNSAP
+567 GDAVGDAVTITNSSP

-587 IFASLVYGATSITPA
+587 IFASIVYGATSITPA

-616 DFTLNNTGKSLTI
+616 DFTLNNTSKSLTI

-640 FNTVRVSGQTD
+640 FSTVRVSGETD
-651 VTTASVNGVLTFVAG
+651 VTTASTNGVLTFVAG

-685 GSTQNLFSTIDAETG
+685 GSTQNLFATVSADAGNT
-700 SATASSATDTF
+700 TANSATDTL
-711 TINGDPLSGIQT
+711 TVTGGSDITT
-723 AIAGNV
+723 AITGDT
-729 LTITNTNPAS
+729 LTITNAS
-739 NQNLFE
+739 PNVDQNLFANVAVAGQSTVTAE
-745 TINADS
+745 TTTDTLNLVAGTNVTITTDAGTDSITINAS
-751 GTPYQAASA
+751 
-760 VDELTFQGGTDIST
+760 
-774 TVGANGLITISYTGG
+774 

>member
-59 QGTPTIPADISDL
+59 QGAPTIPADISDL

-86 NVTIQ
+86 NVNIQ
-91 GGGGLIITADDSVA
+91 GGGGLIVTADDSVA

-140 GSGGGGGIDTNTTYT
+140 GSGGGAGIDTNTTYT

-265 GTVRVGITDVV
+265 GTVRVGVTDVV

-311 PNVFQTIGS
+311 PNVFQSIGS
-320 DSGNKTAGTTTDTLN
+320 DSGSKTAGTTTDTLN

-428 FYKVADDTDTE
+428 FYKVADDTDTL

-444 ITDTLSII
+444 ITDTLSIV

-519 NDLITITNTAPNV
+519 NDLITITNSAPNV
-532 DQNIFQNVLAGGVTI
+532 DQNIFQNVLAGGQTI
-547 TADTSTDTLAF
+547 TADTSTDTLSFA
-558 VAGTGITVT
+558 AGTGITIT

-582 NVDQN
+582 NVNQN
-587 IFASLVYGATSITPA
+587 LFGSFASPDDDTTITA
-602 TSSQALTLVNGGGV
+602 NSASTTLNFVSGGGV
-616 DFTLNNTGKSLTI
+616 SFGMNDTSKSVTLT
-629 ANTSPNVDQNI
+629 NTSPNVDQNI

-651 VTTASVNGVLTFVAG
+651 VTTASVNGVLTFVGG

-685 GSTQNLFSTIDAETG
+685 GSTQNLFSTIGADTG
-700 SATASSATDTF
+700 STTANSATDTL
-711 TINGDPLSGIQT
+711 TVTGGTGITT
-723 AIAGNV
+723 AITGDT
-729 LTITNTNPAS
+729 LTVTNSSPNAD
-739 NQNLFE
+739 QNLFSSVAVAGQSPITATGTTDSLTLVAGTNVTITTDTGTDSI
-745 TINADS
+745 TINAS
-751 GTPYQAASA
+751 
-760 VDELTFQGGTDIST
+760 
-774 TVGANGLITISYTGG
+774 GG
-789 GGGGSQNLWSTI
+789 GGGGTPGGADTQVQFNNSGAFG
-801 TGDSGFTTANTTTD
+801 GDSAFTYNS
-815 NLTIAGGTGITSA
+815 GT
-828 VTGDTLTISSDI
+828 DTLSVTNIE
-840 GTRGTVAGTTSS
+840 ASS
-852 IANNASTNLDIT
+852 IAPPSSLVGTYSIT
-864 GHKGYF
+864 
-870 LYKIQTSAAAWVR
+870 S
-883 IYSSASVRTSDSA
+883 
-896 RSETSDPTPGS
+896 P
-907 GVIAEAIT
+907 
-915 TGAQTVLI
+915 
-923 TPFAGG
+923 
-929 FNDENPVTTT
+929 TT
-939 IPCAVT
+939 ITLDAASGAGEV
-945 NKSGSTQTITVT
+945 KSDVPFRLLSKTVSQLNTFVASAGSMVYCTDETGGAIPAFYDGSNWRRVSDRSI
-957 LTVVPV
+957 VS
-963 EV
+963 

>member
-1 MANRIPLIVDTTDG
+1 MANRIPLIVDTADG

-21 PVNDNL
+21 PINDNL

-52 SLQYSEL
+52 TLQYSEL
-59 QGTPTIPADISDL
+59 QGAPTIPADISDL

-91 GGGGLIITADDSVA
+91 GGGGLIVTADDSVA

-127 EVNGTDILTITHT
+127 EVNGTDILTISHT
-140 GSGGGGGIDTNTTYT
+140 GSGGGGIDTNTTYT

-265 GTVRVGITDVV
+265 GTVRVGVTDVI
-276 ADSSNDT
+276 ADSINDT
-283 LTLVPG
+283 LTLVAG

-335 VVGGSSISTSI
+335 VVGGSAISTSI

-428 FYKVADDTDTE
+428 FYKVADDTDTL

-444 ITDTLSII
+444 ITDTLSIV
-452 GGADISTSVVAGK
+452 GGTNISTSVVAGK

-532 DQNIFQNVLAGGVTI
+532 DQNIFQNVLAGGQTI
-547 TADTSTDTLAF
+547 TADTSTDTLSFA
-558 VAGTGITVT
+558 AGTGITIT
-567 GDATGDQVTITNSAP
+567 GDAVGDQVTITNSAP
-582 NVDQN
+582 NVNQN
-587 IFASLVYGATSITPA
+587 LFGSFASPDDDTTI
-602 TSSQALTLVNGGGV
+602 QANSDSTTLNFVSGGGV
-616 DFTLNNTGKSLTI
+616 SFGMNNTSKSVTVT
-629 ANTSPNVDQNI
+629 NTSPNVDQNI

-685 GSTQNLFSTIDAETG
+685 GSTQNLFSTIGADTG
-700 SATASSATDTF
+700 STTANSATDTL
-711 TINGDPLSGIQT
+711 TVTGGTGITT
-723 AIAGNV
+723 AITGDT
-729 LTITNTNPAS
+729 LTVTNSSPNS
-739 NQNLFE
+739 DQNLFASVAVAGQSPVTATSTTDSLTLVAGTNVTITTDAGTDSI
-745 TINADS
+745 TINAS
-751 GTPYQAASA
+751 
-760 VDELTFQGGTDIST
+760 
-774 TVGANGLITISYTGG
+774 GG
-789 GGGGSQNLWSTI
+789 GGGGTPGGADTQVQFNNSGAFG
-801 TGDSGFTTANTTTD
+801 GDSAFTYNS
-815 NLTIAGGTGITSA
+815 GT
-828 VTGDTLTISSDI
+828 DTLSVTNIE
-840 GTRGTVAGTTSS
+840 ASS
-852 IANNASTNLDIT
+852 IAPPSSLVGTYSIT
-864 GHKGYF
+864 
-870 LYKIQTSAAAWVR
+870 S
-883 IYSSASVRTSDSA
+883 
-896 RSETSDPTPGS
+896 P
-907 GVIAEAIT
+907 
-915 TGAQTVLI
+915 
-923 TPFAGG
+923 
-929 FNDENPVTTT
+929 TT
-939 IPCAVT
+939 ITLNAASGAGEV
-945 NKSGSTQTITVT
+945 KSDVPFRLLSKTVSQLNTFVASAGSMVYCTDETGGAIPAFYDGSNWRRVSDRSI
-957 LTVVPV
+957 VS
-963 EV
+963 

>member
-1 MANRIPLIVDTTDG
+1 MANRIPLVVDTADG

-21 PVNDNL
+21 PINDNL

-52 SLQYSEL
+52 TLQYSEL
-59 QGTPTIPADISDL
+59 QGSPTIPSDISEL

-91 GGGGLIITADDSVA
+91 GGGGLIVTADDSVA

-117 GAGDVTTALT
+117 GSGDVTTTLT
-127 EVNGTDILTITHT
+127 EENGTDVLTITHNVV
-140 GSGGGGGIDTNTTYT
+140 GGGADGNTTYT
-155 LTGADG
+155 LTGTDG
-161 DDANSKKLR
+161 DDVDSKKIR

-185 GSNVGITRDS
+185 GTNVGITRNS

-265 GTVRVGITDVV
+265 GTVRVGVTDVV
-276 ADSSNDT
+276 ADSVNDT
-283 LTLVPG
+283 LTLVSG
-289 TGIVITP
+289 AGIVITP

-311 PNVFQTIGS
+311 QNIFQTVGS
-320 DSGNKTAGTTTDTLN
+320 DSGSKTAGTTSDTLN
-335 VVGGSSISTSI
+335 VVGGSAISTSI

-400 ATGTGT
+400 ATGTGS

-428 FYKVADDTDTE
+428 FYKVADDTDTL

-444 ITDTLSII
+444 ITDTLSIV
-452 GGADISTSVVAGK
+452 GGTNISTTVVAGK
-465 LQIAYTGANNN
+465 LQIAYTGSNNDY
-476 FNVSDNFAYKT
+476 NVSDNFAYKT
-487 IAITPSGGSTT
+487 FAITPSGGSTT

-507 FQSGNGISMTAT
+507 FQTGAGITMTAV
-519 NDLITITNTAPNV
+519 NDLITITNSLPNV

-558 VAGTGITVT
+558 TAGAGITVT
-567 GDATGDQVTITNSAP
+567 GDAVGDQVTITNSAP

-587 IFASLVYGATSITPA
+587 LFGSVASPDDDTTI
-602 TSSQALTLVNGGGV
+602 QANSDSTTLNFVSGGGV
-616 DFTLNNTGKSLTI
+616 SFGMNNTSKSVTVS
-629 ANTSPNVDQNI
+629 NTSPNIDQNI
-640 FNTVRVSGQTD
+640 FNTVRVAGQTD

-685 GSTQNLFSTIDAETG
+685 GATQNLFETFSADSGTI
-700 SATASSATDTF
+700 TASGATDTF
-711 TINGDPLSGIQT
+711 TIAGDPFSGIQT
-723 AIAGNV
+723 AIVGGV
-729 LTITNTNPAS
+729 LTISSSSPGAPD
-739 NQNLFE
+739 QNLIE
-745 TINADS
+745 TFNADTGSYTAS
-751 GTPYQAASA
+751 GI
-760 VDELTFQGGTDIST
+760 VDELNIVGGTGIST
-774 TVGANGLITISYTGG
+774 ELSGATLTITASGG
-789 GGGGSQNLWSTI
+789 GGGTPGGADTQVQFNNSGAFG
-801 TGDSGFTTANTTTD
+801 GDSAFTYNS
-815 NLTIAGGTGITSA
+815 GT
-828 VTGDTLTISSDI
+828 DTLTVTNIE
-840 GTRGTVAGTTSS
+840 ASS
-852 IANNASTNLDIT
+852 IAPPSSLVGTYSIT
-864 GHKGYF
+864 
-870 LYKIQTSAAAWVR
+870 S
-883 IYSSASVRTSDSA
+883 
-896 RSETSDPTPGS
+896 P
-907 GVIAEAIT
+907 
-915 TGAQTVLI
+915 
-923 TPFAGG
+923 
-929 FNDENPVTTT
+929 TT
-939 IPCAVT
+939 ITLNAASGAGEV
-945 NKSGSTQTITVT
+945 KSDVPFRLVSKTVSQLNTFVASAGSMVYCTDETGGAIPAFYDGSNWRRVSDRSI
-957 LTVVPV
+957 VS
-963 EV
+963 